1 MKPSDQP
8 MPEAKSP
15 QIAFLL
21 WGLGFVGIC
30 GVHRMYLEQYNLGSA
45 MLATFGFLGVGQ
57 LVDVLS
63 ITKEVEDHNRSNGI
77 YSKKPDN
84 GTDSFSIKSETAE
97 TTSRMVA
104 NDVYEEDDLMKEAAE
119 IEQTLK
125 KLRDKN

>member
-1 MKPSDQP
+1 MTPSEKEL
-8 MPEAKSP
+8 PEAKSP

-63 ITKEVEDHNRSNGI
+63 IAKEVEDHNRSNGI
-77 YSKKPDN
+77 LVERAEKKN
-84 GTDSFSIKSETAE
+84 ARTSGSFEVKNTDSTIPDSS
-97 TTSRMVA
+97 
-104 NDVYEEDDLMKEAAE
+104 DEEDDLMKEATA
-119 IEQTLK
+119 IEETMK
-125 KLRDKN
+125 KLRERS

>member
-63 ITKEVEDHNRSNGI
+63 ITKEVEEHNRNNGI
-77 YSKKPDN
+77 LAERSNTRHESSSVKADVAQASRSAIPELPD
-84 GTDSFSIKSETAE
+84 
-97 TTSRMVA
+97 
-104 NDVYEEDDLMKEAAE
+104 EEDDLLKEAAA
-119 IEQTLK
+119 IEQTMQ
-125 KLRDKN
+125 KLREKK